1 MKKNS
6 IISTKK
12 ALIELYLSLKNSFNN
27 DKHEKIKDS
36 LENLLSFDEITLIKY
51 IKDSIDISILTLTEK
66 KLNEYNNKL
75 LNENT
80 QQDYESVL
88 VKYEKDLRGH
98 IRTEHQLK
106 LYADSL
112 QNNIEELEKQK
123 NEFLFYKNDYK
134 GVLKEKNI
142 EINKLKKEIK
152 CNKKIIE
159 SYEEQKAKFYENEKK
174 LKNHILKIEKKYKN
188 DIEFLN
194 QKINYYEN
202 LFLKEKDNK
211 DKVKKNNTIYCNYSK
226 YPLYSNKSN
235 DNSKYEVNKNISKIY
250 RNMNNNFI
258 GNNYSNSISNSL
270 PYQNIK
276 KFFSKKLSKFNNNV
290 NENNNQCQNNL
301 KNLKSCTVEHSPE
314 KKMKNNNNFIPNNSY
329 INDSKVQEDIT
340 NKFTINDSSLNT
352 NTKSI
357 LYKKTKKIYYRHKSI
372 ESSNKYIKNKPLG
385 IIKKILISNNNNN
398 NSMRNIN
405 KSLEKQN
412 NNNKSCIIINKA
424 IKSNNNTSTTNSS
437 NNFFNKSNFGIYFN
451 GSTPNINENKNSHGY
466 NFLSNINIYSN
477 EIKHDNNNLYT
488 GSNLKKSVG
497 NYTERDIL
505 HNNINNLNFNKIN
518 NKYIDRKKNNIINYR
533 NKPKDKLNSIAFSHK

>member
-1 MKKNS
+1 MKKNP

-188 DIEFLN
+188 NIKFLN
-194 QKINYYEN
+194 
-202 LFLKEKDNK
+202 
-211 DKVKKNNTIYCNYSK
+211 
-226 YPLYSNKSN
+226 
-235 DNSKYEVNKNISKIY
+235 
-250 RNMNNNFI
+250 
-258 GNNYSNSISNSL
+258 
-270 PYQNIK
+270 
-276 KFFSKKLSKFNNNV
+276 
-290 NENNNQCQNNL
+290 
-301 KNLKSCTVEHSPE
+301 
-314 KKMKNNNNFIPNNSY
+314 
-329 INDSKVQEDIT
+329 
-340 NKFTINDSSLNT
+340 
-352 NTKSI
+352 
-357 LYKKTKKIYYRHKSI
+357 
-372 ESSNKYIKNKPLG
+372 
-385 IIKKILISNNNNN
+385 
-398 NSMRNIN
+398 
-405 KSLEKQN
+405 
-412 NNNKSCIIINKA
+412 
-424 IKSNNNTSTTNSS
+424 
-437 NNFFNKSNFGIYFN
+437 
-451 GSTPNINENKNSHGY
+451 
-466 NFLSNINIYSN
+466 
-477 EIKHDNNNLYT
+477 
-488 GSNLKKSVG
+488 
-497 NYTERDIL
+497 
-505 HNNINNLNFNKIN
+505 
-518 NKYIDRKKNNIINYR
+518 
-533 NKPKDKLNSIAFSHK
+533 